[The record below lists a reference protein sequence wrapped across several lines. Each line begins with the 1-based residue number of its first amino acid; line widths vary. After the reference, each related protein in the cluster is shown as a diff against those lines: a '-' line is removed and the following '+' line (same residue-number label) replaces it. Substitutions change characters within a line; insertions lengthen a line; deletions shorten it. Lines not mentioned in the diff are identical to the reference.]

1 MKEKKR
7 ELAEYI
13 EKVNNMLRKLDRC
26 TSSYAFFSAISE
38 IRKLDIEKINEDAR
52 EKYAKSLQ
60 LLLDHISYEE
70 KEISEADYIDE
81 RERKELKEKINEQ
94 KEKINYLIRRYNLLF
109 SKKK

>member
-13 EKVNNMLRKLDRC
+13 EKVSDILRKLDRC
-26 TSSYAFFSAISE
+26 TSSYAFSAAIFE
-38 IRKLDIEKINEDAR
+38 IRKEEAR